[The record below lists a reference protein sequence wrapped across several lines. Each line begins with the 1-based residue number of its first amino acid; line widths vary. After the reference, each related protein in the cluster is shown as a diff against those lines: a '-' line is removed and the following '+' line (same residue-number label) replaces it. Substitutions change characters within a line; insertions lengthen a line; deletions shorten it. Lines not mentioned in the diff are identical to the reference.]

1 MIDSSRSRLEE
12 HLEAV
17 AREDL
22 LLAIGGARQSRVG
35 ALHQASSELFALDR
49 VTEVQRALAGAVGD
63 EARRI
68 RYLLRALADGRAVFA
83 AAGELDQH
91 FTWRSHA
98 HVTVGETTVPI
109 GGIAQSLAET
119 RDPEA
124 RHAIETAWLEALDAQ
139 EPVLEGA
146 FSAMC
151 AAVEELGYGDFMRS
165 SSVLSGV
172 DLHGLEVEARRF
184 LDATESIYMEL
195 LEWHMPRLTG
205 VERRD
210 GTAADVPRLERAELY
225 DSVYAGGGPAAWASA
240 LIAASGFDAT
250 AGGRLRLHA
259 LPGGLPASGK
269 LVYPIRVPDEVV
281 VLHGQRGGRSGR
293 AAALR
298 GLGTGSHAAHSDP
311 ELPMELRLLGD
322 PAVPEAFGL
331 LFESVLGNRAVFG
344 RQLRASR
351 ADTEAQLRLTALLD
365 LLAARSAAAR
375 LCFELWWHT
384 ESPLEGRGARY
395 AEELTL
401 ATGLRHDPRAALARS
416 LPPFQSATDLRA
428 RQLADVL
435 ASHVRERCDDDWYR
449 NPDSAALLAELM
461 SHGRSFTADELAVQ
475 LGEPR
480 LAFDRFLARVEEVL
494 R

>member
-1 MIDSSRSRLEE
+1 VIDSSRARLEE

-35 ALHQASSELFALDR
+35 ALHQASSDLFALDR

-68 RYLLRALADGRAVFA
+68 RYLLRGLAEGRATFA
-83 AAGELDQH
+83 AAGEIDQY

-109 GGIAQSLAET
+109 GGLTQSLAET

-124 RHAIETAWLEALDAQ
+124 RNAVEAAWLQGVDAQ

-146 FSAMC
+146 FSAIC

-165 SSVLSGV
+165 SSVVSGV

-184 LDATESIYMEL
+184 LDATEAVYMEL

-210 GTAADVPRLERAELY
+210 GSAADVPRLERAELY
-225 DSVYAGGGPAAWASA
+225 DSVFAGGGPAAWASA
-240 LIAASGFDAT
+240 LIAASGFDPT

-259 LPGGLPASGK
+259 LPDGLPAGGK

-281 VLHGQRGGRSGR
+281 VLHGQRGGRAGR

-298 GLGTGSHAAHSDP
+298 GLGAGSHAVHSDGG
-311 ELPMELRLLGD
+311 LAMELRLLGD
-322 PAVPEAFGL
+322 PAVPQAFGL

-351 ADTEAQLRLTALLD
+351 AETEAQLRLTALLD
-365 LLAARSAAAR
+365 LLSARSAAAR
-375 LCFELWWHT
+375 LAFELWWHA
-384 ESPLEGRGARY
+384 EPPPEGRGARY
-395 AEELTL
+395 AEELTR
-401 ATGLRHDPRAALARS
+401 ATGLRHDPRAALAAS

-435 ASHVRERCDDDWYR
+435 AWHVRERCDDDWSR
-449 NPDSAALLAELM
+449 NPEAAALLTELM

-475 LGEPR
+475 LGAPR
-480 LAFDRFLARVEEVL
+480 LAFDRFLSRVEDSL